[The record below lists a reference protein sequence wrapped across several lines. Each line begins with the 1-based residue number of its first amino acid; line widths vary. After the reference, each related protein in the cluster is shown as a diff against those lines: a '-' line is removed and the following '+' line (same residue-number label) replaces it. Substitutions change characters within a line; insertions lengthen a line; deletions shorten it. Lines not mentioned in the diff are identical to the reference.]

1 MTERVLGTRRIRQL
15 LWNPT
20 PNIQYLCVVSR
31 PLRVICDLDDAP
43 PGVVFEVVG
52 WDPTALKHVIPQ
64 VTVYAERLR
73 ARFPDLPVAVVTHG
87 SEQFSLLASEK
98 GDYEDLHAQVQALS
112 GEQDVAVH
120 VCGNHASWRG
130 KTAGDF
136 PDYVDVA
143 VAAAEKMG
151 EYRGLGYLVIH
162 L

>member
-1 MTERVLGTRRIRQL
+1 MRQIAITLLSFVALLLMSAQAPAAGPDGEVDRVLAL
-15 LWNPT
+15 AK
-20 PNIQYLCVVSR
+20 
-31 PLRVICDLDDAP
+31 AP

-52 WDPTALKHVIPQ
+52 WDPTALKRAIPQ

-98 GDYEDLHAQVQALS
+98 SNYGDLHAQVRALT
-112 GEQDVAVH
+112 GEQDVAVS

-143 VAAAEKMG
+143 VAAREKMG
-151 EYRGLGYLVIH
+151 EYRGLGYLVIY